1 MAFWVSHSKNYI
13 EEFEN
18 KIYHAIEE
26 LEQGDES
33 YLKIVYE
40 AFSIENKEIVKKA
53 GQVLT
58 AHLEGKTAKYIIMLS
73 ERFREYSSLEWSID
87 WSTIDITKKKAWFDS
102 EQDYVNALIV
112 GSFHPNGYFREIC
125 SKELYNYPN
134 TLGYILLRVNDWVI
148 QIRETTFLLALK
160 KIENCSIEELFLA
173 VPYMDKLSHAGR
185 MDYGNKKIL
194 LETFDA
200 RIEKVLPDIPLNNIK
215 RFDYPIRKKIYKLA
229 LEKKVWN
236 LSDIN
241 YLLEREKHSF
251 CKQVLIVGILRYYH
265 CSEEQIEGYLKNKN
279 SIVRRRA
286 LEYKYAVIKDYW
298 DGLEMMLLD
307 TSRGIRDLA
316 VYIIRQHSNINI
328 VEFYQEHLQDENP
341 ITAILGIG
349 ENGGKEEG
357 QQLLPFLK
365 LSNLKVVSAALIAL
379 SKTIKMDGYD
389 IYLEYLTNKESA
401 VAKAAYYAI
410 RSNNIHYG
418 AEKLYQYC
426 RQYEYSHIGKYAM
439 LLLIQENSWNRL
451 PFLLDLYARNQ
462 FEAYQ
467 DQLWRAIV
475 KRDMYGKISKQQEER
490 INKMLRETE
499 ELLPEKL
506 IKEIRFDMKFV
517 VEK

>member
-1 MAFWVSHSKNYI
+1 MIYKNNTNYI
-13 EEFEN
+13 VEFEN

-26 LEQGDES
+26 LERGDES

-40 AFSIENKEIVKKA
+40 AFALENREIVWKA
-53 GQVLT
+53 GHVLT
-58 AHLEGKTAKYIIMLS
+58 SLLEGKTAKYIIMLS
-73 ERFREYSSLEWSID
+73 ERFREYSSLEWCIN
-87 WSTIDITKKKAWFDS
+87 WSTIDIKKKKTWFAS
-102 EQDYVNALIV
+102 EQDYVNALKI

-125 SKELYNYPN
+125 SKELYHYPN

-185 MDYGNKKIL
+185 MDYQNIKIL
-194 LETFDA
+194 LENFDD
-200 RIEKVLPDIPLNNIK
+200 RIEKVLPDIPLNNI
-215 RFDYPIRKKIYKLA
+215 RYFDYPIRKKIYKLS

-236 LSDIN
+236 LTDIN
-241 YLLEREKHSF
+241 YLLDQEKHSF
-251 CKQVLIVGILRYYH
+251 CKQILIVGILQYYR
-265 CSEEQIEGYLKNKN
+265 CSEEQIKGYLKNKN

-286 LEYKYAVIKDYW
+286 LEYKYTVTKDYW
-298 DGLEMMLLD
+298 DGLEKMLLD
-307 TSRGIRDLA
+307 QSRGIRELA
-316 VYIIRQHSNINI
+316 VYIIRQHSKINI
-328 VEFYQEHLQDENP
+328 VEFYLEHLQDENP
-341 ITAILGIG
+341 ISAILGIG

-365 LSNLKVVSAALIAL
+365 LSNPKVVSAALTAL

-389 IYLEYLTNKESA
+389 IYLEYLIHKEST
-401 VAKAAYYAI
+401 VTKAAYYAI

-462 FEAYQ
+462 FETYQ
-467 DQLWRAIV
+467 DLLYRAIA
-475 KRDMYGKISKQQEER
+475 KRDMYGRISKQQEER
-490 INKMLRETE
+490 INKMLIETE
-499 ELLPEKL
+499 ELLPKKL
-506 IKEIRFDMKFV
+506 LKEIRFDMKFV